1 MGSRVV
7 SLSCHLYIM
16 FIGLY
21 VIYRGKFKLSFIYN
35 VYKVYMGSRAV

>member
-7 SLSCHLYIM
+7 SLSCHLYM

-21 VIYRGKFKLSFIYN
+21 VIYMGKFKLSFIYN